1 MHWPVRQISVHPFNK
16 DNNIKCIDCSAQ
28 AQVIQR
34 QNQVGDDPTSQLQAA
49 VLFPSL
55 CTELQYVEE
64 GCGTD
69 FVRPLPLSEKIL
81 FYVKTLNQT

>member
-1 MHWPVRQISVHPFNK
+1 MSVGGG
-16 DNNIKCIDCSAQ
+16 
-28 AQVIQR
+28 VWEW
-34 QNQVGDDPTSQLQAA
+34 DDIWIILLTVSDVYTFFELKMTD
-49 VLFPSL
+49 

-69 FVRPLPLSEKIL
+69 FVQPLPLSEKIL